1 MDTITK
7 LTTLDFSSIFIS
19 VFIIL
24 IGIKTIVSLF
34 EWVVE
39 KLGLD
44 NKWTRKKREDHELLI
59 STTNSLKEL

>member
-44 NKWTRKKREDHELLI
+44 NKWTLQKTRRP
-59 STTNSLKEL
+59 